1 MSINFSLQRYLPKE
15 CDTPAEQV
23 AHTCAFSR
31 TLNFQ
36 TNLNGRLKFGKYVVL
51 EVLGPSGA
59 WLQTGGPLDF
69 LTSSFAPFDRSGRK
83 TQFRKKF
90 PKKISKKN
98 FQQDST
104 KILKNLQTNF
114 WNKFHKNN
122 SEKFL
127 KTHF

>member
-59 WLQTGGPLDF
+59 WLQTGDPLDF
-69 LTSSFAPFDRSGRK
+69 LTSSFAPFDRSGRE

-90 PKKISKKN
+90 PSKIFNKIP
-98 FQQDST
+98 Q

-114 WNKFHKNN
+114 WNKFHKKK
-122 SEKFL
+122 SENFL
-127 KTHF
+127 KTNF